1 MGGGGWRRQAA
12 RPARDHPPGS
22 VSRQFHRFQAQRG
35 EAMSVARI
43 TEISATSTKSFEDAV
58 TEGISR
64 ASKTL
69 RGVTGA
75 WVKEQKVH
83 VKNGKPTG
91 YQVNMM
97 VTFVLDD

>member
-1 MGGGGWRRQAA
+1 
-12 RPARDHPPGS
+12 
-22 VSRQFHRFQAQRG
+22 
-35 EAMSVARI
+35 
-43 TEISATSTKSFEDAV
+43 V

-75 WVKEQKVH
+75 WVKEQKVL
-83 VKNGKPTG
+83 VKNGKATG

-97 VTFVLDD
+97 ITFVLDD